1 MLSKLI
7 LFVIKWLHNIRHS
20 VRRLCFINC
29 QNEVK
34 LTHIYLRGCKGLRI
48 KIELSVRYLFYV
60 FVIIIIVVVGFPVY
74 WTESLPISHNSNDYK
89 QYKHG
94 QQQ

>member
-1 MLSKLI
+1 MFYKLSKLS
-7 LFVIKWLHNIRHS
+7 KTNP
-20 VRRLCFINC
+20 
-29 QNEVK
+29 
-34 LTHIYLRGCKGLRI
+34 YLLSGCRGLRI

-60 FVIIIIVVVGFPVY
+60 FVVVIIVVIGFPVY
-74 WTESLPISHNSNDYK
+74 WTESLTISHNSNDYK